1 MRESELR
8 YPEPMEMPGE
18 LVVIPSSEGRG
29 MVSRNG
35 KPASETSVSDR
46 ELWVSL
52 YEQGGRGSKEDLTP
66 TSGLHFTY
74 VCVHQHTWEYT

>member
-1 MRESELR
+1 MVTKWENQDSDLR
-8 YPEPMEMPGE
+8 N
-18 LVVIPSSEGRG
+18 LWKCQVSSAEGRG

-52 YEQGGRGSKEDLTP
+52 YEQGGRRSKEDLTP
-66 TSGLHFTY
+66 TSHVGM
-74 VCVHQHTWEYT
+74 